1 MKSHR
6 GFTLIE
12 LVSVLMIMGIALA
25 IGVPR
30 LAEFMARHRVV
41 GGAELVRSMAN
52 FARSEAARESKDIF
66 LVITPGANSC
76 MGITNKAVDA
86 ATGRSCDCAVADST
100 KANFCEIKRVA
111 SLKGERV
118 ELRTTTN
125 ASLQIQ
131 FAKLTGEAADV
142 RIGVK
147 SADRANVGTAI
158 QTLPLAPA
166 KICNDKGALKSTE
179 PIVGFPDC

>member
-76 MGITNKAVDA
+76 MGITSKTAKNPA
-86 ATGRSCDCAVADST
+86 CDCSISLTTD
-100 KANFCEIKRVA
+100 KNFCEIKRIA

-118 ELRTTTN
+118 QLTTSN
-125 ASLQIQ
+125 DAIQQIQ
-131 FAKLTGEAADV
+131 FAKLTGEASDV

-166 KICNDKGALKSTE
+166 KICNDKGALKSDE